1 MAPAT
6 AQDKREGK
14 TFAYKVRD
22 SSGKVAAGTM
32 EGPSQA
38 AVADKLRRNGFSP
51 ITITEQRTN
60 PLQAELSIPG
70 LGNKV
75 GLKDLAVFSR
85 QFATMINS
93 GLSLIRT
100 LNILAE
106 QTENKRLAEVTKELR
121 VHVEEGGSL
130 SDAMAQH
137 DDVFPKLHIAMVR
150 AGETAGNLDE
160 VLVRVAETLESDL
173 ALRRKIKSAVTYPI
187 VVLVLAVLAVIAM
200 LIFVVPTFVGMF
212 EDMGGEL
219 PVPTQIL
226 LAMSNFVQAFWW
238 LIPIVLIGAWQ
249 AFSRSRRNASVRYR
263 LDQLKLQLPVFGP
276 LFQKVALSRFARN
289 LSSLLRAGVPIL
301 QALDITAE
309 TVNNGV
315 VSDALTDVRNSV
327 KDGESVA
334 APLEQHSVFPPMTV
348 QMLAVGEETGQ
359 IDLMLAKI
367 SEFYDQEV
375 EAATESLT
383 AMLEPLMI
391 AVLGGIVG
399 AMVIAL
405 YMPMF
410 EIFELI
416 G

>member
-6 AQDKREGK
+6 AQRKREGK
-14 TFAYKVRD
+14 TFVYKVRD
-22 SSGKVAAGTM
+22 ASGKVASGTM
-32 EGPSQA
+32 EGPTQA
-38 AVADKLRRNGFSP
+38 AVAEKLRRNGFSP
-51 ITITEQRTN
+51 ITISEQRTN

-70 LGNKV
+70 LGNTV

-121 VHVEEGGSL
+121 AYVEEGGSL

-160 VLVRVAETLESDL
+160 VLVRVAETLEKDL

-187 VVLVLAVLAVIAM
+187 VVLVLAILAVIAM
-200 LIFVVPTFVGMF
+200 LVFVVPTFVGMF
-212 EDMGGEL
+212 EDMGGDL

-238 LIPIVLIGAWQ
+238 TFPIIAIVAWQ
-249 AFSRSRRNASVRYR
+249 AFRRSRRNASVRYR
-263 LDQLKLQLPVFGP
+263 LDQLKLRLPVFGP
-276 LFQKVALSRFARN
+276 LFRKVALSRFARN
-289 LSSLLRAGVPIL
+289 LSSLLKAGVPIL

-315 VSDALTDVRNSV
+315 VSDALGEVRTSV
-327 KDGESVA
+327 KEGESVA
-334 APLEQHSVFPPMTV
+334 GPLEHHEVFPPMTV

-359 IDLMLAKI
+359 IDLMLTKI

-410 EIFELI
+410 EIFDLI
-416 G
+416 E